1 MMLSKIIRI
10 IFSTAGGVLGFSC
23 GIGVMELVET
33 TNPAKD
39 LQVFHTLQTG
49 VPLFF
54 ALLLMII
61 FYACFPVIKRKSMW
75 LTKKIEGDLQ
85 SMPFYDILGGTVGLI
100 CGLLIAFLIS
110 QLLLP
115 LDFYYVGV
123 ALSIVAYIFF
133 GYLGI
138 SVGTKSFRKEIDGT
152 AEGKKGIFSSMLK
165 SKTQKN
171 TNEIATPKILDT
183 SAIIDGRIADV
194 LSTGFIEGKV
204 IIPEFVL
211 EELRHI
217 SDSADSM
224 KRTRGRRGLD
234 VLKEVQEKYG
244 IEIYNTYDK
253 SFLEIPEV
261 DVKLLKLAEI
271 MNGKVL
277 TTDFNLIK
285 VAGIQGISVL
295 NINELVR
302 ALRPVILPGET
313 MMISIIKE
321 GKENNQGVGY
331 MDDGT
336 MIVIEDGRRLI
347 GLDVNVEVTSVLQ
360 TASGRMIFAKP
371 MNHRQ

>member
-1 MMLSKIIRI
+1 MAKITVDGN
-10 IFSTAGGVLGFSC
+10 TA
-23 GIGVMELVET
+23 T
-33 TNPAKD
+33 A
-39 LQVFHTLQTG
+39 
-49 VPLFF
+49 
-54 ALLLMII
+54 
-61 FYACFPVIKRKSMW
+61 
-75 LTKKIEGDLQ
+75 
-85 SMPFYDILGGTVGLI
+85 
-100 CGLLIAFLIS
+100 LIAYSLSEVASIYPITPSSTMAELCS
-110 QLLLP
+110 QWA
-115 LDFYYVGV
+115 D
-123 ALSIVAYIFF
+123 
-133 GYLGI
+133 
-138 SVGTKSFRKEIDGT
+138 
-152 AEGKKGIFSSMLK
+152 EGKKNIFGSVI
-165 SKTQKN
+165 KN
-171 TNEIATPKILDT
+171 KAGKNSNEIATPKILDT
-183 SAIIDGRIADV
+183 SVIIDGRIADI

-204 IIPEFVL
+204 MIPEFVL

-261 DVKLLKLAEI
+261 DVKLLKLAEL

-285 VAGIQGISVL
+285 VAGIQGIPVL
-295 NINELVR
+295 NINELVK
-302 ALRPVILPGET
+302 ALRPVILPGEN

-321 GKENNQGVGY
+321 GKEYNQGVGY

-336 MIVIEDGRRLI
+336 MIVVEDGKRLI

-371 MNHRQ
+371 TNHRH

>member
-1 MMLSKIIRI
+1 MLSKIIRI
-10 IFSTAGGVLGFSC
+10 IITIAGGVLGFSC
-23 GIGVMELVET
+23 GVAILELAESASPV
-33 TNPAKD
+33 KD
-39 LQVFHTLQTG
+39 HQAVQALQVG
-49 VPLFF
+49 VPVFF
-54 ALLLMII
+54 AVLLMVF
-61 FYACFPVIKRKSMW
+61 FYACFPMLKRKSMW

-85 SMPFYDILGGTVGLI
+85 SRPFYDILGGTVGLI

-110 QLLLP
+110 QLLIP
-115 LDFYYVGV
+115 LDFYYIGT
-123 ALSIVAYIFF
+123 ALSIFAYIFF
-133 GYLGI
+133 GYLGM
-138 SVGTKSFRKEIDGT
+138 SVGTKSFRKELDGAT
-152 AEGKKGIFSSMLK
+152 EGKKSLFGSMLK
-165 SKTQKN
+165 TKN
-171 TNEIATPKILDT
+171 LKQSNEIAMPKILDT

-194 LSTGFIEGKV
+194 LSTGFIEGKI

-253 SFLEIPEV
+253 SFISVPEV
-261 DVKLLKLAEI
+261 DVKLLKLAEL

-277 TTDFNLIK
+277 TTDYNLIK
-285 VAGIQGISVL
+285 VAGIQGIPVL

-302 ALRPVILPGET
+302 ALRPVILPGES
-313 MMISIIKE
+313 MVISIIKE

-336 MIVIEDGRRLI
+336 MIVVEDGKRLI
-347 GLDVNVEVTSVLQ
+347 GVDVNVEVTSVLQ

-371 MNHRQ
+371 TNHRH